1 MQSLRT
7 SCAQAQLAHFF
18 CPCTVHRRVWDSY
31 DGATF
36 AFARVRHD
44 WASHEW
50 LPRSPGLFVVFFSRV
65 VVGGYTRPFVYRPG
79 DTVSHTGRW
88 PARNI
93 SRVPTSL
100 AMSHH
105 VGDPDR
111 TACQPPRTP
120 ALTIDHI
127 RTLSWLH
134 LRSGGAHTRLAPRA
148 VDLRYWGRPARR
160 RPSPRLARRRARP
173 ATLRSPPRSPNLS
186 WWCEAVLA
194 GDSRPHSRAGSC
206 MDTRR
211 QRACDTGQL
220 RGRVPLGRSAF
231 LAL

>member
-50 LPRSPGLFVVFFSRV
+50 LPRSPGLFVFFFGGRCRGIYSRIRV
-65 VVGGYTRPFVYRPG
+65 QTRGHSVPYRQVACTKHQSRAHLISNESPRGKPG
-79 DTVSHTGRW
+79 QNSM
-88 PARNI
+88 
-93 SRVPTSL
+93 PTS
-100 AMSHH
+100 ADTRTYDRSHPH
-105 VGDPDR
+105 TVM
-111 TACQPPRTP
+111 APPQVRG
-120 ALTIDHI
+120 
-127 RTLSWLH
+127 R
-134 LRSGGAHTRLAPRA
+134 AHSALAPRA

-173 ATLRSPPRSPNLS
+173 ATLRSP
-186 WWCEAVLA
+186 
-194 GDSRPHSRAGSC
+194 
-206 MDTRR
+206 
-211 QRACDTGQL
+211 
-220 RGRVPLGRSAF
+220 
-231 LAL
+231 LALPQPIVVERGSAGR